1 MVKRKQRD
9 EDMDGA
15 SSKTYTYW
23 KEELDKPFVDC
34 IMELVEKGQIVD
46 DNCKNGAYKQLE
58 KLLQE
63 RVPGCRVKA
72 YPNIEGRFKKLKK
85 RWHAITFM
93 RKQSG
98 WGWDEVNK
106 CIVCPEG
113 SWDEFE
119 KKHTSCRGLNKKRFP
134 VYDDLAPVFC
144 KGRASGEHGVD
155 TNVVDSIDL
164 EDEETAPVENE
175 EMDDVLMEEI
185 QAEMA
190 AQNNQSASVTAS
202 TDGAPI
208 KKRKKGKTVDEHL
221 ANSTEEMRE
230 LRPLIKQSVDT
241 IARALGESDDLISK
255 RSNLLRKL
263 EELGG
268 LTTTDII
275 TALRKLSN
283 NDRDLVTFY
292 SLEADEYKMAFVRGL
307 LG

>member
-1 MVKRKQRD
+1 MGKRKQRD

-15 SSKTYTYW
+15 CPKTYTYW
-23 KEELDKPFVDC
+23 KEEIDKSFAEC
-34 IMELVEKGQIVD
+34 ILELVEKGQIVD
-46 DNCKNGAYKQLE
+46 GNCKNGAYKQLE

-72 YPNIEGRFKKLKK
+72 YPNIEGSCHFL
-85 RWHAITFM
+85 
-93 RKQSG
+93 
-98 WGWDEVNK
+98 
-106 CIVCPEG
+106 CIYIA
-113 SWDEFE
+113 DLQ
-119 KKHTSCRGLNKKRFP
+119 KHTSCKGLNKKRFP
-134 VYDDLAPVFC
+134 VYDDLAAVFC

-155 TNVVDSIDL
+155 TNVVDAIDL

-221 ANSTEEMRE
+221 ANSIEEMRE

-241 IARALGESDDLISK
+241 IARALEESDDLISK

>member
-1 MVKRKQRD
+1 MGKRKQCD
-9 EDMDGA
+9 EDMD
-15 SSKTYTYW
+15 
-23 KEELDKPFVDC
+23 VQ
-34 IMELVEKGQIVD
+34 KGQIID
-46 DNCKNGAYKQLE
+46 GNCKNGAYKQLK

-72 YPNIEGRFKKLKK
+72 YPNIEGRFKKMKK
-85 RWHAITFM
+85 RWHEITFM

-119 KKHTSCRGLNKKRFP
+119 KKHTSCRGLNKKRFL
-134 VYDDLAPVFC
+134 VYDDLAPIFC
-144 KGRASGEHGVD
+144 KARAS
-155 TNVVDSIDL
+155 
-164 EDEETAPVENE
+164 

-202 TDGAPI
+202 TNGALI
-208 KKRKKGKTVDEHL
+208 KKRKKT
-221 ANSTEEMRE
+221 
-230 LRPLIKQSVDT
+230 
-241 IARALGESDDLISK
+241 LGESDDLISK
-255 RSNLLRKL
+255 RLNLLRKL

-268 LTTTDII
+268 LTTTDVI

-292 SLEADEYKMAFVRGL
+292 SLETDEYKMAFVRGL